1 MTRSFRF
8 VGGAAFLL
16 LATPLFLAACDGSSA
31 SSDIDSLLVDARL
44 ARQSGDIATAITLLE
59 SALTQDSQ
67 HPQVRV
73 ELGSAYLDREDV
85 NLLDV
90 DRVALFLTTFEATV
104 SSPSETPVQRF
115 GSVCRY
121 EDDPNA
127 HPFDPAEYDEY
138 IDLYANRDLINSVL
152 DLLNGTDPTGVEIGI
167 MPDELRSLSLCH
179 GIEEGELIYDRDGAL
194 ASLRGFGLSDDEIAM
209 ALAVNAV
216 ARFMEAYFFITED
229 IPQQT
234 SWFRVMGSQGGNYI
248 GVCADNQDELRVQV
262 EDAIADLG
270 ESITSLD
277 LRDHLLGGD
286 TTSHELVQHVL
297 DAYESVKGDLGPYCN
312 GGA

>member
-1 MTRSFRF
+1 MTRSFRI
-8 VGGAAFLL
+8 VLAAAFLL
-16 LATPLFLAACDGSSA
+16 VAAPLFLAACDGSA
-31 SSDIDSLLVDARL
+31 ANGDIDSLLVDARI

-59 SALTQDSQ
+59 SAYAQDSQ

-73 ELGSAYLDREDV
+73 ELSSAYLDREDV

-90 DRVALFLTTFEATV
+90 DRVALFLTTFEETV
-104 SSPSETPVQRF
+104 GTPSDSPVQRA
-115 GSVCRY
+115 GAACQY

-127 HPFDPAEYDEY
+127 HPFNPADYDEY
-138 IDLYANRDLINSVL
+138 IELFANRELINSVL
-152 DLLNGTDPTGVEIGI
+152 DLLNGADPTGVDLSI
-167 MPDELRSLSLCH
+167 MPDELRSLSLCE
-179 GIEEGELIYDRDGAL
+179 GIEDGELIYDREGAL
-194 ASLRGFGLSDDEIAM
+194 ASLRAIGLNDDEIAM

-229 IPQQT
+229 VPQQT
-234 SWFRVMGSQGGNYI
+234 SWYRIMSPNGSDYI
-248 GVCADNQDELRVQV
+248 GVCADDPDALRLQV

-286 TTSHELVQHVL
+286 TTSHELVEHVV
-297 DAYESVKGDLGPYCN
+297 DAYEAVRGDLGPYCD